1 MIHILPMAERRAA
14 RRPSRRLLLS
24 AAGSLVLGGFLWLNW
39 TWIGGAALLARGARV
54 PELGAALGLILLSYL
69 ISSQV
74 FHVALR
80 SLGRDLGILRLWAT
94 TVTAIVI
101 SQSIPAGGAASYAF
115 LMGAFKRRGV
125 PAGEAALLA
134 ALEAL
139 SYVVAMTLVGA
150 FSMVYI
156 LFRVVDGPG
165 AAGPVAAG
173 LAGIVCLAALGVVLT
188 RDEQTLRRWI
198 ATIGRGLARVRSRP
212 DGGGRME
219 QSVAELVR
227 GRALLAA
234 RPGTVV
240 ALVAIQIVALAGHS
254 LALLLI
260 LASLGAN
267 AGFGV
272 ALAAF
277 GVTLLTSTFNVLP
290 GGGGTVETALAAV
303 LMEFAIGPAAIP
315 AAILFRLLNFWA
327 LTPIAIAGYVWVRHG
342 RPIHPRGTPFPDNN
356 APVLTA
362 AGVVASLVEVER
374 RRGFQYNARHDSRGR
389 PATRRPPRRGVPRIA
404 LARCRPMKWMGR

>member
-39 TWIGGAALLARGARV
+39 TWIGAAVVLARGARL

-80 SLGRDLGILRLWAT
+80 SLGRNLGVLRLWAT

-101 SQSIPAGGAASYAF
+101 SQSIPAGGAGSYAF
-115 LMGAFKRRGV
+115 LLGAFKRRGV

-139 SYVVAMTLVGA
+139 SYVIAMTLVGA

-156 LFRVVDGPG
+156 LLGVVDGPG

-173 LAGIVCLAALGVVLT
+173 LAGVACLAALGVVLT
-188 RDEQTLRRWI
+188 RDEQTLRRSI
-198 ATIGRGLARVRSRP
+198 APLARGLARVRRRP
-212 DGGGRME
+212 DAGGRVE
-219 QSVAELVR
+219 QAVAELVR

-234 RPGTVV
+234 RPGAVV
-240 ALVAIQIVALAGHS
+240 ALVAIQIAALAGHS

-260 LASLGAN
+260 LASLGAS

-290 GGGGTVETALAAV
+290 GGGGTVETALVAV

-342 RPIHPRGTPFPDNN
+342 RPIDLPEDNHAARG
-356 APVLTA
+356 
-362 AGVVASLVEVER
+362 
-374 RRGFQYNARHDSRGR
+374 
-389 PATRRPPRRGVPRIA
+389 
-404 LARCRPMKWMGR
+404 